1 MIIMD
6 SNYIRYQ
13 GSSIGLVR
21 EFEDLL
27 EKVVYGM
34 EERAE
39 IQTLAIKC
47 LPCVH
52 ILEILEVAIFL

>member
-1 MIIMD
+1 M
-6 SNYIRYQ
+6 
-13 GSSIGLVR
+13 GLVR